1 MGPGWTTDEFGNKI
15 YDPNTPDAPAYP
27 EQDFTG
33 TLHSLGIGDMF
44 EGSTL
49 ETDWSKYFE
58 HYDPTKEQMFTSQAT
73 TDIGQAKSTWD
84 LQQKQLKESWGEQL
98 GGLGESF
105 RLQTGGLGKEW
116 QSTQAGFGAQ
126 ARQGLGQV
134 SQMGQQMS
142 QRGRG
147 LTFGGERIRQSEQNV
162 MENYRRAFSS
172 GESAY
177 EQAISGATM
186 GLKRGIGRGQLGY
199 EQALETGQLGFEQ
212 ARTDIYQGLE
222 RDIFGTRSAWE
233 QRQKDLATTLM
244 QDDIW
249 DVEQTTDQPWQSGVP
264 PGVNAGD
271 TQPVPG
277 QGYPDSTDPNRTWY
291 WNESEGWYTVGSEGE
306 SLNIYQTLCF
316 TGDTRIITI
325 NGPKIIES
333 VNSGDIV
340 MTFDLKK
347 NKLKKSKVTKT
358 FKHKNPD
365 GYIVINDIL
374 KTTPNHPFYSNGE
387 WKEAGKL
394 LIGDKILHIDGVEHK
409 VKSIDVVDK
418 SLDVYNIEV
427 DGTHNYFAE
436 GYLVHNK

>member
-1 MGPGWTTDEFGNKI
+1 MPTCSETYGPGWVGE
-15 YDPNTPDAPAYP
+15 YPECRYEPNTPEGRAD
-27 EQDFTG
+27 ESEFTG
-33 TLHSLGIGDMF
+33 SLYSLGIGDLF
-44 EGSTL
+44 EGSTF
-49 ETDWSKYFE
+49 ESDWSQYFDA
-58 HYDPTKEQMFTSQAT
+58 YDPKQEEMLTRQAG
-73 TDIGQAKSTWD
+73 TDVG
-84 LQQKQLKESWGEQL
+84 QLKKAWEKKEEQIEEGWKLQKGQL
-98 GGLGESF
+98 GEDWRGRKEGIGAEAGSAYKQAFGLGRQAGRKSGMSF
-105 RLQTGGLGKEW
+105 SGTVAEMEREQRGEITGGYKRAFGLGK
-116 QSTQAGFGAQ
+116 T
-126 ARQGLGQV
+126 
-134 SQMGQQMS
+134 
-142 QRGRG
+142 
-147 LTFGGERIRQSEQNV
+147 
-162 MENYRRAFSS
+162 
-172 GESAY
+172 AY
-177 EQAISGATM
+177 EQAMASG
-186 GLKRGIGRGQLGY
+186 GLGY
-199 EQALETGQLGFEQ
+199 EQALESGELAFEQ
-212 ARTDIYQGLE
+212 GRTDIYQGLE
-222 RDIFGTRSAWE
+222 SDIFGVRSAWE
-233 QRQKDLATTLM
+233 QRQKDLASTYL
-244 QDDIW
+244 QGDIW
-249 DVEQTTDQPWQSGVP
+249 DVEQTTGNPWQSGVP
-264 PGVNAGD
+264 PGVNAPD
-271 TQPVPG
+271 TQPAPG

-291 WNESEGWYTVGSEGE
+291 WNESEGWYTVGGTGE
-306 SLNIYQTLCF
+306 TLNIYRTLCF
-316 TGDTRIITI
+316 TGDTRIITV

>member
-1 MGPGWTTDEFGNKI
+1 MPNGQTDMGPGWTTDEFGNPV

-58 HYDPTKEQMFTSQAT
+58 HYDPTREQMFTRQAT
-73 TDIGQAKSTWD
+73 TDIGQLVKDWELKKGQLTGAWE
-84 LQQKQLKESWGEQL
+84 LKQEELGEDWGGRKESLGAEAGSAYKQAFGLGRQAGRKSGMSFSGGVAEMERQQRGEITGGYKRAFGLGKTAYDQAMAS
-98 GGLGESF
+98 GGLGY
-105 RLQTGGLGKEW
+105 Q
-116 QSTQAGFGAQ
+116 
-126 ARQGLGQV
+126 
-134 SQMGQQMS
+134 
-142 QRGRG
+142 
-147 LTFGGERIRQSEQNV
+147 
-162 MENYRRAFSS
+162 
-172 GESAY
+172 
-177 EQAISGATM
+177 QAID
-186 GLKRGIGRGQLGY
+186 
-199 EQALETGQLGFEQ
+199 TGQLGFEQ
-212 ARTDIYQGLE
+212 GKTDIYQGLE
-222 RDIFGTRSAWE
+222 SDIFGIRSAWE